1 MDCTICGKTA
11 LPGAMLCAPC
21 KAALKRA
28 RYVTVQEDLRRTSV
42 IDVRRQPRRARS
54 PAPKPE
60 QAPITPVPI
69 AARRKSRDGRRRVAG
84 ALVIAVV
91 VGGAGYWG
99 LRELSARPRI
109 DAPGTTAFG
118 AEVQQLPA
126 GGVAAARN
134 NESAAAPLPL
144 PASAPALNPTSVSA
158 QAQAA
163 PQAAAATKPPAA
175 PVVKR
180 TVMASRSTF
189 ATTNGDPPEAVAP
202 PPEPVKIAAVAPPPP
217 RPVPDQWQNMRDAL
231 AACDREGGLGGLI
244 CGQKVRIQYCD
255 GYWGKVAQCPGS
267 ITTYDR

>member
-1 MDCTICGKTA
+1 MDCTICGKAA

-54 PAPKPE
+54 SAPKPE

-69 AARRKSRDGRRRVAG
+69 AGRRKSHDGRRRVAG

-99 LRELSARPRI
+99 LRELSARTHI
-109 DAPGTTAFG
+109 DAEAR
-118 AEVQQLPA
+118 QLPA
-126 GGVAAARN
+126 AGVAAARG

-144 PASAPALNPTSVSA
+144 PASAPTLIPTSVPA

-180 TVMASRSTF
+180 TVLASRSTF

-202 PPEPVKIAAVAPPPP
+202 PPEPVKIAAVTPPPP

>member
-1 MDCTICGKTA
+1 MDCTICGKSA

-42 IDVRRQPRRARS
+42 IDMRRQPRRARS
-54 PAPKPE
+54 PAPKSE

-69 AARRKSRDGRRRVAG
+69 AARRKSLDGRRRVAG

-99 LRELSARPRI
+99 LRELSARPQ
-109 DAPGTTAFG
+109 DAAGTTTSE
-118 AEVQQLPA
+118 AEVRQLPA
-126 GGVAAARN
+126 AGVVASRN
-134 NESAAAPLPL
+134 NESVAAPLPL
-144 PASAPALNPTSVSA
+144 PASAPTLIPASVAA

-163 PQAAAATKPPAA
+163 PHAAAATKPTAA

-189 ATTNGDPPEAVAP
+189 ATTNGDPPEAVAT

-231 AACDREGGLGGLI
+231 NSCDREGGLGGFI
-244 CGQKVRIQYCD
+244 CGQKVRVQYCD
-255 GYWGKVAQCPGS
+255 GYWGKVPQCPGS

>member
-1 MDCTICGKTA
+1 MDCTICGKSA

-21 KAALKRA
+21 KAALRRA
-28 RYVTVQEDLRRTSV
+28 RYVTVQEDIRRTSV
-42 IDVRRQPRRARS
+42 IDIRRHPRRAGRT
-54 PAPKPE
+54 AAKRE

-69 AARRKSRDGRRRVAG
+69 VGRRNSLEGRRRVFG
-84 ALVIAVV
+84 ALVMAVV
-91 VGGAGYWG
+91 LGGAGYWG
-99 LRELSARPRI
+99 LRELSARPHT
-109 DAPGTTAFG
+109 DAIGATASGEDVRQVPDAG
-118 AEVQQLPA
+118 A
-126 GGVAAARN
+126 VASRN
-134 NESAAAPLPL
+134 NEYAVAAPPL
-144 PASAPALNPTSVSA
+144 PESGPAPVPKSMAAQVEAGPQAPATP
-158 QAQAA
+158 
-163 PQAAAATKPPAA
+163 KPPAA

-189 ATTNGDPPEAVAP
+189 ATINGDPPEAVAP

-244 CGQKVRIQYCD
+244 CGQRVRIQYCD